1 MSPKIGISDIRR
13 EELTQAAMEC
23 IANKGYDRVTL
34 DDVTKEA
41 GLSKGIA
48 SYYFRNRE
56 ELLVSVIEKMS
67 AQIEELTIKIWGLP
81 EDTKDKEKD
90 VPPVTTITKPITVE
104 IVPLANVPELLEL
117 AEKLYAEKGIS
128 SRNLYDAIQN
138 WQKGLASLKRHDP
151 SSSLIQNVEPKLEQ
165 ARVELDERFERDKQR
180 VQVKYNQKDYQGALR
195 ILAGILASIPDR
207 EDERYKWAKSAEMQI
222 KGKQ

>member
-81 EDTKDKEKD
+81 EDTKDKEKIYEQLKEYYSNPKID
-90 VPPVTTITKPITVE
+90 PIVV
-104 IVPLANVPELLEL
+104 IKQGIKFVLAW
-117 AEKLYAEKGIS
+117 I
-128 SRNLYDAIQN
+128 D
-138 WQKGLASLKRHDP
+138 
-151 SSSLIQNVEPKLEQ
+151 
-165 ARVELDERFERDKQR
+165 
-180 VQVKYNQKDYQGALR
+180 QGA
-195 ILAGILASIPDR
+195 
-207 EDERYKWAKSAEMQI
+207 ENN
-222 KGKQ
+222 